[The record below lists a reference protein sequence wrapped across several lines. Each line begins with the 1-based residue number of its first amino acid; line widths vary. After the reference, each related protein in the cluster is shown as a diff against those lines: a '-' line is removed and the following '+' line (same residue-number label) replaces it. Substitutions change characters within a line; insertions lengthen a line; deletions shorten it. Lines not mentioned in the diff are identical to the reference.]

1 MQPPQELKKV
11 LLRFRKALST
21 RGLTTNTGVKKA
33 FTHMDGWDENKTLD
47 RQELY
52 DGLRILGVQ
61 ASKDEVH
68 MLFNYMDKNKDNKL
82 SLNEFFLGVRGE
94 LTPKRLAIITEVFT
108 NLDKDHNGVLDMN
121 DLRGYYSACNHPD
134 L

>member
-33 FTHMDGWDENKTLD
+33 FTRMDGWDENKTLD

-52 DGLRILGVQ
+52 DGLRVLGVQ

-68 MLFNYMDKNKDNKL
+68 MLFNFMDNKL

-94 LTPKRLAIITEVFT
+94 LTPKRLEIITEVFT

-121 DLRGYYSACNHPD
+121 DLRGYYSACNHPE